1 MGNVVVE
8 VGANGIFGRWIP
20 LRHRTNFARW
30 NRAVG
35 NVVIGGAGVLVL
47 GSRERNA
54 GGLTVVCVWRCR
66 SSQNEVI
73 VANDRIDMML
83 EKRNDIL
90 R

>member
-20 LRHRTNFARW
+20 LGHRTNFARW

-35 NVVIGGAGVLVL
+35 SVVIGDAGVFVL

-54 GGLTVVCVWRCR
+54 GGLTGVCVWRCR
-66 SSQNEVI
+66 SQNEVI
-73 VANDRIDMML
+73 VANDRIDVMS
-83 EKRNDIL
+83 EKRDDVL

>member
-20 LRHRTNFARW
+20 LGHRTNFARW

-35 NVVIGGAGVLVL
+35 SVITGGAGVLVL
-47 GSRERNA
+47 GSRGRSA
-54 GGLTVVCVWRCR
+54 GGLTGDCVWRCR

-73 VANDRIDMML
+73 VANDRIDMMS
-83 EKRNDIL
+83 EKWNDIL